1 MAPSN
6 FVVCKGKRKGESTT
20 FAKIFPCLLN
30 FQVYDCL
37 ITLLLTGLPT
47 SDDEAGTQQASQIAM
62 EGHLLGK
69 GYGESVDKSQSTT
82 TSKDGELPS
91 NLPDCVVKCKSV
103 FKCRLCPRIV
113 CLTQETLQ
121 AHLIS
126 KVSFFFFNFNSNKIL
141 SFFFLFSFLVS
152 SYSHI
157 LSVSNIV

>member
-1 MAPSN
+1 MASGCLSEHTWMAPSN
-6 FVVCKGKRKGESTT
+6 FVACKGKRKGESTT
-20 FAKIFPCLLN
+20 FAKIFSCLLN

-47 SDDEAGTQQASQIAM
+47 SDDDAGTQQASQIAM

-69 GYGESVDKSQSTT
+69 GNGESVDMGQS

-126 KVSFFFFNFNSNKIL
+126 KVSFFIFNFNSNKL
-141 SFFFLFSFLVS
+141 KSFVDQ
-152 SYSHI
+152 
-157 LSVSNIV
+157 